1 MSSRLAWIISIAIF
15 VLITIG
21 TLTPLIEPPKR
32 PEISS
37 DKLHHLVAFWALVIP
52 LCYFHLRNAIW
63 VLPAAIV
70 YGLLIEIIQPM
81 VGRQGEYQDFLADT
95 LGAILGYVT
104 AFLGVT
110 IRNSRSATKS

>member
-1 MSSRLAWIISIAIF
+1 MSSRLAWIISITIF

-21 TLTPLIEPPKR
+21 TLTPFIEPPKR

-52 LCYFHLRNAIW
+52 LSYIRLRNAIW
-63 VLPAAIV
+63 VLPTAV
-70 YGLLIEIIQPM
+70 FYGLLIEFIQPM
-81 VGRQGEYQDFLADT
+81 VGRQGEFQDFLADA
-95 LGAILGYVT
+95 LGAILGFVT

-110 IRNSRSATKS
+110 IRNWRSASNS